1 MSRRSRRWLAL
12 GAATV
17 LMLPAVGASAADHA
31 AQGLVLKVEASHRTV
46 LVSCDAIPGYMAA
59 MEMPLR
65 VRDADALKRL
75 QAGEIIRFVMV
86 EQGKRLFAEK
96 IQPVMNFEA
105 EPAEAEALMGLRRAT
120 DPNVRGQIV
129 QVGQR
134 VPDFAL
140 TDQAGRRVSLSE
152 FRGKV
157 VALTFGYSRCPNPD
171 YCYRLS
177 NNLGKVAKRLHARP
191 GGDLV
196 LMTIAIDPEFDHGDA
211 LTKYADRYHADA
223 RVWHFLTGPLPQ
235 IRKVAGMFGMDFWVT
250 DGLLT
255 HTLHTVV
262 IGRDGRLAA
271 NIEGNAFTAE
281 QLGDLVLATMSRPQR
296 EGMHETAPLQ

>member
-1 MSRRSRRWLAL
+1 MSRQISRWLVRTAL
-12 GAATV
+12 LLVTATGAH
-17 LMLPAVGASAADHA
+17 AAEHA
-31 AQGLVLKVEASHRTV
+31 AQGLVLKVDMRHQTV

-65 VRDADALKRL
+65 VKDAAELKQL
-75 QAGEIIRFVMV
+75 QTGQIIRFTMV
-86 EQGKRLFAEK
+86 EQGKKVLAEK

-120 DPNVRGQIV
+120 DPDLQRRAL
-129 QVGQR
+129 QVGQA
-134 VPDFAL
+134 VPDFTL
-140 TDQAGRRVSLSE
+140 TDQAGKRVSLSE

-196 LMTIAIDPEFDHGDA
+196 LITIAIDPEFDHGEA
-211 LTKYADRYHADA
+211 LARYADRYHADP
-223 RVWHFLTGPLPQ
+223 RVWHFLTGPVAQ
-235 IRKVAGMFGMDFWVT
+235 IREVAGMFGMDFWVT

-262 IGRDGRLAA
+262 IGGDGRLAA
-271 NIEGNAFTAE
+271 NIEGNAFSAE
-281 QLGDLVLATMSRPQR
+281 QLGDLVLATMGQSPQALL
-296 EGMHETAPLQ
+296 HETAPLQ

>member
-1 MSRRSRRWLAL
+1 MRAASTLAML
-12 GAATV
+12 AMAAAGARA
-17 LMLPAVGASAADHA
+17 AASHA
-31 AQGLVLKVEASHRTV
+31 AQGLVLKIDARHRAV

-65 VRDADALKRL
+65 VKDAASLKQL
-75 QAGEIIRFVMV
+75 QAGEVVRFEMV
-86 EQGKRLFAEK
+86 EQGKKVFAEN
-96 IQPVMNFEA
+96 IRPVMNFEA

-120 DPNVRGQIV
+120 DPNLRGRVV
-129 QVGQR
+129 QVGQA
-134 VPDFAL
+134 VPDFTL
-140 TDQAGRRVSLSE
+140 TDQVGLRVSLSE

-196 LMTIAIDPEFDHGDA
+196 LMTIAIDPEYDRGEA
-211 LTKYADRYHADA
+211 LTQYADRYHADA
-223 RVWHFLTGPLPQ
+223 RVWHFLTGPVAQ
-235 IRKVAGMFGMDFWVT
+235 IRQVAATFGMDFWVT

-271 NIEGNAFTAE
+271 NIEGNAFSAE
-281 QLGDLVLATMSRPQR
+281 QLGDLVLATMGAPAHA
-296 EGMHETAPLQ
+296 GLHETAPIQ